1 VLADGL
7 LVDAVIGL
15 DGATTAAH
23 LAAGRPMP
31 APVRARAEID
41 TGSNITAVSA
51 TILQRLGVPVQ
62 YQSTTQTAS
71 GRLAVNV
78 FEVSVGVRN
87 DADPT
92 GSELVE
98 PTLAVMELTI
108 SLPAID
114 VLIGLDFLLGCRFL
128 LDGPA
133 RQFSLES

>member
-1 VLADGL
+1 MQRWLRTLPPGNRFQ
-7 LVDAVIGL
+7 
-15 DGATTAAH
+15 
-23 LAAGRPMP
+23 RPCVP
-31 APVRARAEID
+31 RAEID

-62 YQSTTQTAS
+62 YQTTTQTAS

-87 DADPT
+87 NADPS
-92 GSELVE
+92 GAELVE
-98 PTLAVMELTI
+98 PTLAVMELPA
-108 SLPAID
+108 SLAAIE

-133 RQFSLES
+133 RQFSLET